1 MVDADHALEA
11 SLPRISELVN
21 ALAQFDSFEDQ
32 AAGRRIAIF
41 SDYDGVLTPIVDRPE
56 DAVIS
61 PQMRASVRRLSTEC
75 SVCIVSGRDREV
87 VQELMGVD
95 DLVVAGSHGFDIWSP
110 SAGAIEMRMGDE
122 HQELIEQARDQVTEE
137 LSGID
142 GVLIEPKLTSV
153 AVHYRLVDPQRRKIV
168 TDCVERILAA
178 HPDSL
183 KVTPGKMVLEIQPKI
198 EWDKGRAVLYLLER
212 LHLDGPEIVPVY
224 LGDDI
229 TDEHAFTALRGRG
242 IGIFVGTADDPEVAD
257 RQSDASL
264 RLDSPAEVQR
274 FFDHLAGQLL
284 DHDNG

>member
-1 MVDADHALEA
+1 M
-11 SLPRISELVN
+11 PRISELVN
-21 ALAQFDSFEDQ
+21 ALAHFDSFDKE

-56 DAVIS
+56 DAIIS

-122 HQELIEQARDQVTEE
+122 HKELIAQARDQVTEE
-137 LSGID
+137 LSAID

-153 AVHYRLVDPQRRKIV
+153 AVHYRLVSPAEQQTV

-178 HPDSL
+178 NPDSL
-183 KVTPGKMVLEIQPKI
+183 KVTPGKMVLEIQPKV
-198 EWDKGRAVLYLLER
+198 EWDKGRAVLYLMER
-212 LHLDGPEIVPVY
+212 LHLDGPDVVPVY

-229 TDEHAFTALRGRG
+229 TDEHAFTALQGRG

-257 RQSDASL
+257 RQTDATL

-274 FFDHLAGQLL
+274 FFDHLTSELL
-284 DHDNG
+284 DGTNR

>member
-1 MVDADHALEA
+1 M
-11 SLPRISELVN
+11 PRISELVN
-21 ALAQFDSFEDQ
+21 AFTQFDTFEQQ
-32 AAGRRIAIF
+32 AAGRRVAIF

-56 DAVIS
+56 DAVIT
-61 PQMRASVRRLSTEC
+61 PQMGASVRRLSTAC

-110 SAGAIEMRMGDE
+110 SAGAIEMRMGGE
-122 HQELIEQARDQVTEE
+122 HKELIEQARDQVTEE

-153 AVHYRLVDPQRRKIV
+153 AVHYRLVSPQEQKTV

-183 KVTPGKMVLEIQPKI
+183 KVTPGKMVLEIQPKV
-198 EWDKGRAVLYLLER
+198 EWDKGRAVLYLMER
-212 LHLDGPEIVPVY
+212 LGLDGPDVVPVY

-229 TDEHAFTALRGRG
+229 TDEHAFSALRGRG

-257 RQSDASL
+257 RHSDATL
-264 RLDSPAEVQR
+264 RLDSPDEVQR
-274 FFDHLAGQLL
+274 FFDRLASELIDG
-284 DHDNG
+284 DDR